1 MEPGQSDRKSD
12 AEERA
17 EYWPTIL
24 RLAARIGI
32 EPGPYT
38 LRELMWMSDEIN
50 KDRWDR
56 TSDLMTLL
64 ANIHSPKRAR
74 PYRRTDFH
82 PYRANSPPPSISRAE
97 LHNLRDGLPVHY
109 VTLPKTDAN

>member
-1 MEPGQSDRKSD
+1 
-12 AEERA
+12 
-17 EYWPTIL
+17 
-24 RLAARIGI
+24 
-32 EPGPYT
+32 
-38 LRELMWMSDEIN
+38 MWMSDEIN

-82 PYRANSPPPSISRAE
+82 PYRSDSPPPSISRAE
-97 LHNLRDGLPVHY
+97 LHQLRDGLPVHY

>member
-1 MEPGQSDRKSD
+1 
-12 AEERA
+12 
-17 EYWPTIL
+17 
-24 RLAARIGI
+24 
-32 EPGPYT
+32 
-38 LRELMWMSDEIN
+38 MWMADEIN

-82 PYRANSPPPSISRAE
+82 PYRTDSPPPSISRAE